1 MSKFGIL
8 ALGVLVLLTL
18 IGPVSMAG
26 KGGNGGGKPGGGGKE
41 PAPDPAIAYELGD
54 DLYVMNDDGS
64 NVNLLLAAEEAG
76 GSIRHPTWSPD
87 GTQLAFLV
95 HGDSSTGLYALEV
108 SVDSGGVSGSGL
120 TYLTDTGER
129 GVRGLSWSPVA
140 IEGVERI
147 VFSEV
152 VNGNAVTHLF
162 LVNADGS
169 GDRVDLDRNGGN
181 GVSWSPTGDRIAVG
195 SRWLGLPLRVHTLA
209 MGSDGEIYVDTRRY
223 DVGGTAYDPAW
234 SRTQNDVLVV
244 SVPNPSYTDLWQID
258 LADAV
263 GTSDPGLFLLNDHVS
278 LTNTKNQD
286 DLYASWS
293 PDDSRIV
300 WRQAGRGGVNGLN
313 VLSVDGSAEPE
324 LLLKDSTKNKPFRP
338 DWRR

>member
-1 MSKFGIL
+1 MSLEEGLMRRSWIAVAVLAL
-8 ALGVLVLLTL
+8 ALGGGELL
-18 IGPVSMAG
+18 AG
-26 KGGNGGGKPGGGGKE
+26 KGGGGKKPPPDE
-41 PAPDPAIAYELGD
+41 PPPDPAVAYELGD

-64 NVNLLLAAEEAG
+64 NVNLLLTAEEAG
-76 GSIRHPTWSPD
+76 GSIRYPTWSPD

-120 TYLTDTGER
+120 TYLTNTGDY
-129 GVRGLSWSPVA
+129 GVWGLSWSPEA
-140 IEGVERI
+140 IVGVERI

-152 VNGNAVTHLF
+152 VNGNALTHLF

-169 GDRVDLDRNGGN
+169 GDRVDLDRHGGF

-195 SRWLGLPLRVHTLA
+195 SRLSGLPLRVHTLA
-209 MGSDGEIYVDTRRY
+209 VGSDGEIYVDTRRY
-223 DVGGTAYDPAW
+223 DVGGTAYYPAW

-244 SVPNPSYTDLWQID
+244 SVPNPNYTDLWQID

-263 GTSDPGLFLLNDHVS
+263 ETSDGLFLLNDHVS
-278 LTNTKNQD
+278 LTNTTNQD

-293 PDDSRIV
+293 PDDTQIV
-300 WRQAGRGGVNGLN
+300 WRQAGRGGTDGLH
-313 VLSVDGSAEPE
+313 VLQVDGSEDPE
-324 LLLKDSTKNKPFRP
+324 LLLKDSKRNKPFRP
-338 DWRR
+338 AWR